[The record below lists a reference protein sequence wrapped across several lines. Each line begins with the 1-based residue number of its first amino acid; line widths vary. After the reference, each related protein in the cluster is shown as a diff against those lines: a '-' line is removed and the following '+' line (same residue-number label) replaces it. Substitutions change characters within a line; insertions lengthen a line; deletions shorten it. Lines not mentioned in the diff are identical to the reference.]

1 MTSVTPF
8 RATDLLSLNAV
19 NLDVLT
25 ENYQLEYYL
34 EYLIRWP
41 SLMFKVDGPQRC
53 VGYMMAKSEG
63 RGREWHSHI
72 SAVTVDM
79 EFRRLGLAGQ
89 MVEQLRLL
97 SETPDENCYFMDLF
111 VRTSNNVAVGMYKR
125 LGFMPFRRVLQYYG
139 SGKNEDA
146 FDMRMPLARD
156 PRRETLIKG
165 AHTEESPHYKYRY
178 DKKALQ

>member
-8 RATDLLSLNAV
+8 RATDLLTLNAV

-41 SLMFKVDGPQRC
+41 SLMFKVEGPHRC
-53 VGYMMAKSEG
+53 VGYMMGKSEG
-63 RGREWHSHI
+63 KGREWHSHI

-79 EFRRLGLAGQ
+79 KFRRLGLAGL
-89 MVEQLRLL
+89 MVEQLRQL
-97 SETPDENCYFMDLF
+97 SETAEQNCFFMDLF
-111 VRTSNNVAVGMYKR
+111 VRTSNHVAVEMYKR
-125 LGFMPFRRVLQYYG
+125 LGFEPFRRVLQYYG

-156 PRRETLIKG
+156 PKRQTLVRG
-165 AHTEESPHYKYRY
+165 SHTEESPHYQYRY
-178 DKKALQ
+178 DKKSLK